1 MLKIQG
7 TLRTLSP
14 LTINQP
20 GELKISLAGRPSPQ
34 GFPCSQ
40 VATWSLPATEELKT
54 VVIPVIPANTLRGG
68 LRRAGAALVE
78 RALIARG
85 EKLELAALHSL
96 RSGTP
101 YGHPDKASPNLSE
114 IAAAQQTPALGL
126 MGGGPRMIGGA
137 VRVDYGVP
145 VTAATLDRGLVPM
158 WLSDSSVQI
167 KDSPDFKRQEKLT
180 AYFWLRRADDVVTFV
195 DHQLAQ
201 HVVKDYP
208 ESLDAW
214 QVLVGQVSD
223 DQVDE
228 DAPDEGTFRKVAGLN
243 AFEAVLPG
251 ITFALRYD
259 LDTDHAANA
268 GYLLLSLLEFA
279 NTQRLGGMGRLG
291 HGRFAIE
298 LSAELPDGSTTPV
311 FSRTDAGYSLDLS
324 NPLLAKMVEEAKTWL
339 DQVTAAQ
346 LHTLL
351 LPSTSSREDVRKKLK
366 GNAKMQEAFDLIYGT
381 AG

>member
-20 GELKISLAGRPSPQ
+20 GELKISLAGRRSPQ

-40 VATWSLPATEELKT
+40 VATWSLPATEELAGT
-54 VVIPVIPANTLRGG
+54 VTPVIPANTLRGG

-78 RALIARG
+78 RALMARG

-145 VTAATLDRGLVPM
+145 VTAATVDRGLVP
-158 WLSDSSVQI
+158 LRLADAKV
-167 KDSPDFKRQEKLT
+167 DGRLT

-208 ESLDAW
+208 EALDAW

-223 DQVDE
+223 EQVDE

-279 NTQRLGGMGRLG
+279 NAQRLGGMGRLG
-291 HGRFAIE
+291 HGRFAID

-324 NPLLAKMVEEAKTWL
+324 NPLLAKMVEEAKAWL